1 MYKIIG
7 ISLLILLALI
17 IVPVSSENPSE
28 APLLYGAVT
37 LVASDINGNI
47 VLKNTVHNRIV
58 NAGEDYVADMV
69 FRDTV
74 APEGND
80 GDGIGAICLYVAG
93 GAADT
98 DFDTVAEIDV
108 EGVTATNFD
117 QGNNVGNTECQVDT
131 ADTTGAGTAVL
142 LPEAFTGGTHTTAD
156 QSVEAIAV
164 CQTINTK
171 NDNDDFSNCATDGVI
186 FAVVD
191 TTNVVLANGETVT
204 VTYTFDVSS
213 ADT

>member
-93 GAADT
+93 GTTQA
-98 DFDTVAEIDV
+98 FDTVAEIDV
-108 EGVTATNFD
+108 ETVTGTNFD
-117 QGNNVGNTECQVDT
+117 GGNAVGNTECQVDT

-164 CQTINTK
+164 CQTVNTDA
-171 NDNDDFSNCATDGVI
+171 DNFDFSDCATNGVI